1 MEGAGT
7 SPRAAQG
14 RGVNVILSVAN
25 VILSVANVI
34 LSVAHVILSVAKDR
48 LTFGRS

>member
-25 VILSVANVI
+25 VILSVAE
-34 LSVAHVILSVAKDR
+34 DR